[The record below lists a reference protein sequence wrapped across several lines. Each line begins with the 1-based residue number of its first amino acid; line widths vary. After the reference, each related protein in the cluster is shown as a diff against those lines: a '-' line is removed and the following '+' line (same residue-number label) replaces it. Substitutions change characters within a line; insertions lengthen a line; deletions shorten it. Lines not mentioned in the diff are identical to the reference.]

1 MNKNDLIAELQKIEG
16 NPIVSIGIIKSWG
29 KISLEIQDILP
40 LYHHEDH
47 KVDKTPEILEL
58 ICSMDIKKGELK

>member
-1 MNKNDLIAELQKIEG
+1 M
-16 NPIVSIGIIKSWG
+16 KSWG

-47 KVDKTPEILEL
+47 KVDKIPEILEL